1 MLEKASLNIIMPQN
15 GGKPSLGRAFCG
27 GLGQAKISGKRGKS
41 KMNTNKVRL
50 SICGME
56 YVINTSEEPDYVK
69 SIAYEIEMMIER
81 MMEQNS
87 SMTLN
92 DAYMLCTLSYA
103 DRYKK
108 AEENADHI
116 RSQLTEYLEDA
127 ARARV

>member
-1 MLEKASLNIIMPQN
+1 
-15 GGKPSLGRAFCG
+15 
-27 GLGQAKISGKRGKS
+27 
-41 KMNTNKVRL
+41 MNTNKVRL
-50 SICGME
+50 SICGTE

-81 MMEQNS
+81 MMEQNA

-92 DAYMLCTLSYA
+92 DAYMLCVLSYA

-127 ARARV
+127 ARARVELDEAKRELERLRREFSAQQEA

>member
-1 MLEKASLNIIMPQN
+1 
-15 GGKPSLGRAFCG
+15 
-27 GLGQAKISGKRGKS
+27 
-41 KMNTNKVRL
+41 MNANKVRL

-69 SIAYEIEMMIER
+69 SIAYEVETMIER
-81 MMEQNS
+81 LMEQNNS
-87 SMTLN
+87 VTLN
-92 DAYMLCTLSYA
+92 DAYMLCILNYA

-127 ARARV
+127 ARARVELDEAKRELERLHQEIAALKETQEEN